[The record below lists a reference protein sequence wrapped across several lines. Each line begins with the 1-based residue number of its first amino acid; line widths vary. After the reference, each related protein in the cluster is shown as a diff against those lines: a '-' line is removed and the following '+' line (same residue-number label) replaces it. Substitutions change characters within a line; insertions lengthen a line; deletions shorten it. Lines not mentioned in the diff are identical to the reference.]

1 MQKQD
6 FDNAIRRQALQQSL
20 SDVLDATND
29 DQEDVT
35 LFRSLPPNLA
45 NFAYHNT
52 RGRLEAPF
60 LSSRQLPSI
69 AQGVSGLLPIPGLPN
84 RVIPSFAW
92 KDYDDFLLAAVE
104 AEGRRLSDLR
114 VSLIGTHPMAALDAQ
129 SPQKRH
135 ALLMM
140 QQQLQQQQQDTY
152 ISFMRSVQPMQTF
165 TPQVMAPSSAPTN
178 TVYSADKFF
187 KAENP
192 VDSTKVFRVLGSSM
206 RGKTDPYIDVSALP
220 VIAGQERQTIR
231 GGVAEPFPQRLYSML
246 QDVEKQG
253 KSHIASFSPHG
264 RAFAIHDM
272 KAFATEILPK
282 YFAKQSKLVS
292 FLRQLNLYGFAR
304 IHSGPDLGGYYHE
317 LFLKGRPELFT
328 YMRRTGA
335 SKGKEDRRKRKDRH
349 IPAIQPDFYT
359 MKPIRPGQA
368 PAAYARKP
376 IRPGQPPA
384 AP

>member
-1 MQKQD
+1 MHHAMQKQD
-6 FDNAIRRQALQQSL
+6 FDHAMRRQALRKSL
-20 SDVLDATND
+20 SDVLEATLDNHDAN
-29 DQEDVT
+29 
-35 LFRSLPPNLA
+35 LIRSLRPPNWA
-45 NFAYHNT
+45 AYQNT
-52 RGRLEAPF
+52 GGKSEAPF

-69 AQGVSGLLPIPGLPN
+69 AQGVSGFN
-84 RVIPSFAW
+84 CVQPSAAW
-92 KDYDDFLLAAVE
+92 KDSDDFLLATLD
-104 AEGRRLSDLR
+104 AERRRLSDLR
-114 VSLIGTHPMAALDAQ
+114 VSLIGKKHQMAAQ
-129 SPQKRH
+129 QQQQQQQQNH
-135 ALLMM
+135 ALLML
-140 QQQLQQQQQDTY
+140 QQQQQQQQDTY

-165 TPQVMAPSSAPTN
+165 TPQGMAPSSAPTN

-264 RAFAIHDM
+264 RSFAIHDM